1 VQRDEERAEF
11 FGGGHTFLRGESAGI
26 EALMRRFRLI
36 RAIRTGLWFTPLVC
50 VLSGLVLAICTTLI
64 DRHWGSFVP
73 RGLTGTPRDV
83 QQVLGTTATSIVTLM
98 GLVLTMTLVVVQL
111 AMGQFSSRIVR
122 PLLENHPSQLVI
134 GLFGATLVQAFITLR
149 GVDVVEGRVPGLSVL
164 VSYALFLVSLVM
176 LVFYTHQIGITLR
189 SSSLIDTAGDRGI
202 KLVDDLFPASGET
215 STEDPVIAS
224 RTAGVV
230 ARLLR
235 DRIVDAACKADCT
248 LELVPMMGDFVPHDS
263 PLFRIHGDD
272 SRVDHK
278 KVAELVIL
286 GDERALKEDLGAA
299 MRALVDIAD
308 RALQQPFSDP
318 TTAVQSIH
326 RLHDLLRRLAQRPF
340 PDGIHRDSDGVIRFV
355 EPIRTWDGYVRLA
368 FDEIRVAG
376 AHSPQIPRR
385 LRAALDDLKR
395 VAPPERQAALD
406 HQLRLLD
413 EATPDVQGIGSSDE
427 MVERASVISTS

>member
-1 VQRDEERAEF
+1 
-11 FGGGHTFLRGESAGI
+11 
-26 EALMRRFRLI
+26 MRRFRLI

-64 DRHWGSFVP
+64 DRHWGPFVP

-83 QQVLGTTATSIVTLM
+83 QQVLGTTASSIVTLM

-122 PLLENHPSQLVI
+122 PLLENHPSQIVI
-134 GLFGATLVQAFITLR
+134 GLFGATLVQAVITLR
-149 GVDVVEGRVPGLSVL
+149 GVDVVQGQVPGLSVL
-164 VSYALFLVSLVM
+164 VSYALFLTSLVM
-176 LVFYTHQIGITLR
+176 LVFYTHKIGITLR

-202 KLVDDLFPASGET
+202 KLVDELFPTSGAT

-230 ARLLR
+230 VRLLR
-235 DRIVDAACKADCT
+235 ERIVDAARKADCT
-248 LELVPMMGDFVPHDS
+248 LELIPMMGDFVPHDS
-263 PLFRIHGDD
+263 PLFRIHGDE

-308 RALQQPFSDP
+308 RGLQQPFSDP

-326 RLHDLLRRLAQRPF
+326 RLHDLLRRLAGRPF
-340 PDGIHRDSDGVIRFV
+340 PDGIHRDEDGVIRFV
-355 EPIRTWDGYVRLA
+355 EPVRTWDGYVRLA

-406 HQLRLLD
+406 YQLRLLD

-427 MVERASVISTS
+427 MVERASVMSTS